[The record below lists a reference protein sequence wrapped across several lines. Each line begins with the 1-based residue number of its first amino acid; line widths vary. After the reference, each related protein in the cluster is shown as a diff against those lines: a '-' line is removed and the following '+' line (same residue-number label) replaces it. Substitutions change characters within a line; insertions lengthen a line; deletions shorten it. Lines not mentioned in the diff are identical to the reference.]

1 MFNGNNITEQNLNNM
16 YDIFSKEQMSL
27 MNSMKTD
34 KDADDKKEKGLH
46 KKLTLLNTIMMSILR
61 FRNLLKKEQAM

>member
-1 MFNGNNITEQNLNNM
+1 MFHGNDLTETNLNNI
-16 YDIFSKEQMSL
+16 YDVFSKEQMSL

-46 KKLTLLNTIMMSILR
+46 KKLTLLNTIMISILR
-61 FRNLLKKEQAM
+61 LRNSRKKEAM